1 MKRSQSYYLKR
12 LSRCVE
18 KLRCHENVDVQMIP
32 HDTREGMKHVFD
44 LYLEEKWM
52 SIGDTAFNKLNY
64 RNITDY
70 LIEQLKIN

>member
-12 LSRCVE
+12 LSQCVE
-18 KLRCHENVDVQMIP
+18 KLRRHKNVDIQMIP
-32 HDTREGMKHVFD
+32 HDTREGMKNVFD

-52 SIGDTAFNKLNY
+52 NIGDTAFNKLNY

-70 LIEQLKIN
+70 LIEQLKII